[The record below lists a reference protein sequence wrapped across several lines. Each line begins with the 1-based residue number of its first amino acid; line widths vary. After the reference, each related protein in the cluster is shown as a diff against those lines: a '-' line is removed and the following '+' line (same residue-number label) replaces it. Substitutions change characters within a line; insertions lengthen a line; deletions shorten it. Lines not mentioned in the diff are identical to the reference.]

1 MGKGL
6 ALGGGI
12 GIGAALLA
20 LFGSGCGPVDGE
32 LEGDGVDGESV
43 GSVSQALDPSFVASA
58 GGARRLMSRH
68 YLRAI
73 EEILGPQAA
82 AAATPPKDPS
92 TGGVDAIA
100 ARELPIDPDSVQ
112 VLEISA
118 FSAAAAA
125 ANNLATLAT
134 QAGAPCV
141 NGPYTASA
149 RNVCYG
155 QVAQRV
161 ANSAWRIP
169 PTATQKA
176 KLVQIGTQGETG
188 TTDLAKFRGGL
199 TTLLAT
205 ILQAPNF
212 IYSVEVGTPIAGSQ
226 NRTLNPF
233 ELATRMSLFLTGRI
247 PSADLL
253 SRAGSGQLSTD
264 AGIRAAATSLLG
276 TATARE
282 GFRDHIDEMF
292 EVNAL
297 LAKGKAGLTAE
308 LKASMAE
315 EVRRFAESFVFDN
328 PRSFMGILTEE
339 TRAIDQNLA
348 SLYGVS
354 VSSDWAPFNFATGA
368 NAQQRAG
375 IMTTPALMTVFSH
388 PTLNSPTRRGLFIR
402 ERMLCDSVSPPGP
415 GIDTTPKA
423 PDFGKT
429 LRQRMEEDHAV
440 GGCNFCHGSMDP
452 LGFAFEMYGT
462 LGDYRTQDN
471 NQPLDLTGD
480 LDGAA
485 YDGPRQLMSI
495 LAQPANQV
503 SSCWIRQLYRSAIG
517 IKEATPQESALTDL
531 DTAFS
536 AAGYS
541 MRQLLIEMVASPAFR
556 QVGPLR

>member
-6 ALGGGI
+6 AGGGI

-20 LFGSGCGPVDGE
+20 LFASGCGPTEGEPDGE
-32 LEGDGVDGESV
+32 NSESV
-43 GSVSQALDPSFVASA
+43 GSVTQALDPNFVASA

-73 EEILGPQAA
+73 ADILGPQAA
-82 AAATPPKDPS
+82 SAATPPKDPS

-112 VLEISA
+112 ALETSA
-118 FSAAAAA
+118 FLAATAA

-134 QAGAPCV
+134 QAGAPCL

-161 ANSAWRIP
+161 ANAAWRLP
-169 PTATQKA
+169 PTATQKT

-188 TTDLAKFRGGL
+188 VSDLDKFRAGL
-199 TTLLAT
+199 KTLLAT
-205 ILQAPNF
+205 ILQAPSF

-247 PSADLL
+247 PNADLL
-253 SRAGSGQLSTD
+253 NRAGSGQLSTD
-264 AGIRAAATSLLG
+264 AGIRAAADSLL
-276 TATARE
+276 ATTPARE
-282 GFRDHIDEMF
+282 GFRDHVDEMF

-297 LAKGKAGLTAE
+297 LAKGKVGLTPE

-315 EVRRFAESFVFDN
+315 EIRRFAEGFVFDN
-328 PRSFMGILTEE
+328 PRSFLGVLTEE
-339 TRAIDQNLA
+339 TRSIDQNLA
-348 SLYGVS
+348 SVYGVT
-354 VSSDWAPFNFATGA
+354 VSSNWVPFDFATGA

-375 IMTTPALMTVFSH
+375 ILTTPGIMAVFSH

-402 ERMLCDSVSPPGP
+402 ERLLCDSVPPPGP
-415 GIDTTPKA
+415 DIDTAPKPPA
-423 PDFGKT
+423 AGKT
-429 LRQRMEEDHAV
+429 LRQRLEQDHAV
-440 GGCNFCHGSMDP
+440 GTCAGCHALMDP
-452 LGFAFEMYGT
+452 LGFAFELYGT
-462 LGDYRTQDN
+462 LGEYRTQDN
-471 NQPLDLTGD
+471 GQPLDLTGA
-480 LDGAA
+480 LDGSP
-485 YDGPRQLMSI
+485 YNGPRQLMSI
-495 LAQPANQV
+495 LTQPAQQV
-503 SSCWIRQLYRSAIG
+503 PLCWIRQLYRSAIG
-517 IKEATPQESALTDL
+517 IKEATLQESALTDL

-536 AAGYS
+536 AAGYN